1 MEAKRKDESMK
12 KMIAAVPLALILAGC
27 TVHVEDKFH
36 IPEFK
41 RPHIQCEDP
50 NNCENGTKIDVKV
63 PECYRL
69 TLFNWS
75 GWDSDICVTKE
86 IWEKT
91 QVGQVWTDET
101 YNI

>member
-1 MEAKRKDESMK
+1 MK
-12 KMIAAVPLALILAGC
+12 KLAIVILALTLSGC
-27 TVHVEDKFH
+27 TVHVQDKFH

-41 RPHIQCEDP
+41 RPHQECLKEEGGS
-50 NNCENGTKIDVKV
+50 NCDGGTTIDVKV

-69 TLFNWS
+69 TLFNAS

-86 IWEKT
+86 VWEKT
-91 QVGQVWTDET
+91 QIGQVWTDET